1 MINGFNFA
9 NPFVPSLSAFSLP
22 KLKIGQC
29 IKNRLFLLVYRT
41 NWFSGLH
48 HARCSGLAKHP
59 TAKGNYIPMLT
70 KNIIKVKAI
79 KKGHRFTM
87 FRKTAMT
94 ILMQSVFYRQ
104 NMEVYLQEDPQA
116 EVGLMVIWGRLRP
129 WNTADLHPLHEDT
142 SSISRS
148 RARRVKRPKKK
159 PTIWLSTLIW

>member
-1 MINGFNFA
+1 M
-9 NPFVPSLSAFSLP
+9 
-22 KLKIGQC
+22 
-29 IKNRLFLLVYRT
+29 VYRT

-116 EVGLMVIWGRLRP
+116 VVGLMVI
-129 WNTADLHPLHEDT
+129 
-142 SSISRS
+142 
-148 RARRVKRPKKK
+148 
-159 PTIWLSTLIW
+159 